1 MIPFIQRRRIPMI
14 IDHQTLPRAV
24 TRRHFLSLLAVGAGA
39 SLLAACQA
47 SSTPA
52 PTSAPAKPAD
62 AAKPAAPA
70 AAAQATAPASGQSA
84 PAAKTAG
91 ATVKF
96 GVLAN
101 YKGDAIEQELPKF
114 TEKTGIK
121 VTIDKLPN
129 ANLVDKLTVSY
140 AAGNPDYDLSMMD
153 EPWVPGLSPYL
164 VNLDEYVKRDNIDL
178 KQYAPNALAAGVYKD
193 QRVAL
198 PLDPNV
204 LMVWY
209 RKNLLEAKGVK
220 VPTTMNEVIDAAEKL
235 NDPANGVAGISVA
248 GKKDGQIGVV
258 ADVLLWNEGQE
269 IITSDGKFGF
279 DSPAGQKALETYQ
292 RILKVAPPGVLGY
305 AATEQLDAF
314 YTGKAAM
321 VFYWASI
328 GPTVIDPAKA
338 KDADKMGWTSI
349 PNAMRGIWTL
359 GIPQGSKQKDAT
371 WELLKWMTG
380 PEGSLL
386 FTQNA
391 GGHSPRYD
399 VLQNPD
405 FQKKYPWAPDLL
417 KALDGSKA
425 RPQIPTWTTLDN
437 SIVDMTTAVLSGQS
451 SAQDA
456 IKTTTQQV
464 QPYLKG

>member
-1 MIPFIQRRRIPMI
+1 M
-14 IDHQTLPRAV
+14 
-24 TRRHFLSLLAVGAGA
+24 
-39 SLLAACQA
+39 
-47 SSTPA
+47 
-52 PTSAPAKPAD
+52 
-62 AAKPAAPA
+62 
-70 AAAQATAPASGQSA
+70 
-84 PAAKTAG
+84 
-91 ATVKF
+91 
-96 GVLAN
+96 
-101 YKGDAIEQELPKF
+101 
-114 TEKTGIK
+114 
-121 VTIDKLPN
+121 
-129 ANLVDKLTVSY
+129 
-140 AAGNPDYDLSMMD
+140 
-153 EPWVPGLSPYL
+153 
-164 VNLDEYVKRDNIDL
+164 
-178 KQYAPNALAAGVYKD
+178 
-193 QRVAL
+193 

-204 LMVWY
+204 LMVWF
-209 RKNLLEAKGVK
+209 RKNLLDAKGVK

-258 ADVLLWNEGQE
+258 AEVLLWNEGQE

-279 DSPAGQKALETYQ
+279 DSPAGIKALETYQ
-292 RILKVAPPGVLGY
+292 RIIKLAPPGVLGY

-328 GPTVIDPAKA
+328 GPTVVDPAKA

-359 GIPQGSKQKDAT
+359 GIPQGSKQKEAA

-380 PEGSLL
+380 PEGSLM

-399 VLQNPD
+399 VLQNAD
-405 FQKKYPWAPDLL
+405 FQKKYPWANDLL

-451 SAQDA
+451 SPADA

-464 QPYLKG
+464 APYLKG

>member
-1 MIPFIQRRRIPMI
+1 MTVDPR
-14 IDHQTLPRAV
+14 TSPRAV
-24 TRRHFLSLLAVGAGA
+24 TRRHVLSLLAVGAGA

-47 SSTPA
+47 GSTPA
-52 PTSAPAKPAD
+52 PTTAP
-62 AAKPAAPA
+62 AKPAAPA
-70 AAAQATAPASGQSA
+70 AAAQATTAPAQPAQAAPAS
-84 PAAKTAG
+84 KLAG

-101 YKGDAIEQELPKF
+101 YKGEAIEQELPKF

-121 VTIDKLPN
+121 VTVDKLPN
-129 ANLVDKLTVSY
+129 ANLIDKLTVSY
-140 AAGNPDYDLSMMD
+140 AAGNPDYDVSMMD
-153 EPWVPGLSPYL
+153 EPWLPGLSPYL
-164 VNLDEYVKRDNIDL
+164 VNLDEYVKRDNLDL

-204 LMVWY
+204 MMLWY
-209 RKNLLEAKGVK
+209 RKNVLEAKGVK
-220 VPTTMNEVIDAAEKL
+220 VPTNFNEILAAAEKL
-235 NDPANGVAGISVA
+235 HDPNGMAGISVA
-248 GKKDGQIGVV
+248 GKKDGQLSAVSIL
-258 ADVLLWNEGQE
+258 LLWNEGQE
-269 IITSDGKFGF
+269 VITSDGKFGF
-279 DSPAGQKALETYQ
+279 DSPAGVKALETYA
-292 RILKVAPPGVLGY
+292 RLIKSAPPGVLGY

-328 GPTVIDPAKA
+328 GPTVIDPSKA
-338 KDADKMGWTSI
+338 KDADQMGWTGI
-349 PNAMRGIWTL
+349 PNGMRGVWTL

-371 WELLKWMTG
+371 WELIKWMTG
-380 PEGSLL
+380 AEGSLM

-399 VLQNPD
+399 VLQNAD
-405 FQKKYPWAPDLL
+405 FQKKYPWANDLL

-425 RPQIPTWTTLDN
+425 RPQIPTWTTIEN
-437 SIVDMTTAVLSGQS
+437 SIVDMTTSVLSGQS